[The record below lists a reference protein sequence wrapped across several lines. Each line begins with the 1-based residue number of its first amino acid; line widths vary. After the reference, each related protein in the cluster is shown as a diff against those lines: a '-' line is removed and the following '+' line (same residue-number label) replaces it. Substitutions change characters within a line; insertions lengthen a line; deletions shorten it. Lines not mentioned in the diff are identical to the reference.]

1 MTSSNNLM
9 ALDVGEV
16 RIGVALANGI
26 ARIPQPLTTLT
37 NGPDVIDQIAQLI
50 RDNDVTRLIVG
61 LPRGLS
67 GQDTE
72 QTRQVRN
79 FAEQLKD
86 KLTVGVHLQDEAVTS
101 VHAESQLAAGR
112 KPYTKEQIDAEAATI
127 ILEDF
132 LREQGSHF

>member
-26 ARIPQPLTTLT
+26 ARIPQPLTTLA

-50 RDNDVTRLIVG
+50 RDNEVTRLVVG

-79 FAEQLKD
+79 FAEQLKN

>member
-50 RDNDVTRLIVG
+50 RDNDVTRLVVG

-79 FAEQLKD
+79 FAEQLKN